1 MEGQIYN
8 KSTAKISF
16 KRKELTLDNFNII
29 LANPGQNREK
39 FLIELSSDYE
49 DGVGIT
55 QKANQVAYLA
65 VTFNRAGKQRED
77 EVKPVVRPV
86 PVAREEKE
94 AGVER
99 QIAEKVRYW
108 LTQKAEFESLV
119 ATKQGLL
126 AARSSSCSSGFTLQ
140 DLVYTIIFS
149 FMLGFILL

>member
-65 VTFNRAGKQRED
+65 VTFNRAGKQRE
-77 EVKPVVRPV
+77 EVEVRPVVRPV
-86 PVAREEKE
+86 PVVREEKE

-99 QIAEKVRYW
+99 QIAEKVRY
-108 LTQKAEFESLV
+108 
-119 ATKQGLL
+119 
-126 AARSSSCSSGFTLQ
+126 
-140 DLVYTIIFS
+140 
-149 FMLGFILL
+149 